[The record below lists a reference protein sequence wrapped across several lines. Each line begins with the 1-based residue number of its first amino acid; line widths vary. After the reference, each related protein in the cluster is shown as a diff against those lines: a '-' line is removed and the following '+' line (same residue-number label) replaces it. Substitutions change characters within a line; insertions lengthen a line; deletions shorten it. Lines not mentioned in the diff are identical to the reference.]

1 MTSLT
6 HFPTLVKVENSIIK
20 FGQTGF
26 PRFSPEDNVE
36 EFVSKISGIL
46 TNELNVLPSVPQIEK
61 VNKFGFKLYRVR
73 ELSSFSN
80 RNLLSEYAYTPIVL
94 TKNINRCNFPG
105 HPVFYC
111 SSQPMTALCEVVKN
125 DNFEKKRYLISRWST
140 QDTVDT
146 MLLESF
152 THGNLPEESILN
164 TLKYGI
170 QNRIPEI
177 FEHKLTKDQE
187 NGLKL
192 YLEFLSDSFIKDNDY
207 SVSASLAHRRL
218 YARPVKNNP
227 RTDVLLY
234 PSVQTRYMGINMA
247 VQPSFVDKFLFP
259 DRFFEVEINT
269 LNKDIGEINVS
280 FSRYG
285 EADKNKVNWTN
296 ITPSDVVYR
305 NFIKEDFNFTDEFVF
320 IKSND

>member
-1 MTSLT
+1 LT
-6 HFPTLVKVENSIIK
+6 HFPTLAEVENSITK
-20 FGQTGF
+20 FGQAGF

-36 EFVSKISGIL
+36 EFVSKITDIL
-46 TNELNVLPSVPQIEK
+46 TTELNVLPNVTQIEK

-80 RNLLSEYAYTPIVL
+80 RNLISEYSYTPIAL
-94 TKNINRCNFPG
+94 TKIINRCNFPG

-140 QDTVDT
+140 KNAIDI

-152 THGNLPEESILN
+152 THGNLPKESILN

-177 FEHKLTKDQE
+177 FEHQLTKDQE

-192 YLEFLSDSFIKDNDY
+192 YLEFLSDSFIRDNDY
-207 SVSASLAHRRL
+207 SVSASLSHRRF
-218 YARPVKNNP
+218 YARPIKNNP

-269 LNKDIGEINVS
+269 LNKEIGEINVS

-285 EADKNKVNWTN
+285 EADKDKVNWTN
-296 ITPSDVVYR
+296 ITPSDTVYR
-305 NFIKEDFNFTDEFVF
+305 NFIKDDFNFTDELIF